1 MKTKTDFLFPEIR
14 GEESFDAVMCQDQGD
29 IYLKEVDSGTVY
41 LIDEGHFRDVLAEM
55 PTDWEVGI
63 MMPDGSIA
71 KITRM
76 Q

>member
-1 MKTKTDFLFPEIR
+1 MKTPCDFLFPEIR
-14 GEESFDAVMCQDQGD
+14 GEELFDAVMCQDEGE
-29 IYLKEVDSGTVY
+29 IYLKEVDTGTVY
-41 LIDEGHFRDVLAEM
+41 VVDEGHFKDVLAEM
-55 PTDWEVGI
+55 PRDWEVGI